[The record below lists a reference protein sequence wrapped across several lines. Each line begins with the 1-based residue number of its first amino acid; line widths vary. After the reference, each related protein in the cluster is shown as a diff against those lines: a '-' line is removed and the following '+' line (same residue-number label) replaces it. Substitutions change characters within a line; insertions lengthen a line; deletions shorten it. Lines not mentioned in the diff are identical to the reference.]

1 MPDSAR
7 FPAPGFA
14 PPRIDADYWSL
25 RLVDEVSESLTVR
38 KNVAMPPAFAH
49 DRGAMATVYA
59 DGGYGYAATGD
70 TSPAGLAAALER
82 AAALGAG
89 ERPLR
94 AGRLPD
100 AAARRAAR
108 RVRVAGDRRP
118 GCRPAASGST
128 CCWTSRRAGIDPRI
142 VDWDAAR
149 RGADRDASPRHQR
162 GRRRRPAL
170 PVPDAGTRRSPRT
183 PTATPRRAR
192 STAIAASASRAGS
205 RSSSAS
211 ASAAPAGGSPRRR
224 SSCWPRRTA
233 RPGRWTCCSRPTR

>member
-7 FPAPGFA
+7 FPSPGFT

-38 KNVAMPPAFAH
+38 KNVALPPAFAH

-59 DGGYGYAATGD
+59 GGGCGYAATGD

-89 ERPLR
+89 ERPLC
-94 AGRLPD
+94 AGRLAD

-118 GCRPAASGST
+118 GQDPPRVARPPDGRVEGRRDRPAD
-128 CCWTSRRAGIDPRI
+128 RRLGRQ
-142 VDWDAAR
+142 R
-149 RGADRDASPRHQR
+149 RSADRDPSPRHQR

-170 PVPDAGTRRSPRT
+170 SVPVPGSRRSPPT
-183 PTATPRRAR
+183 PRATPRRAR
-192 STAIAASASRAGS
+192 STAIAASASRAAP
-205 RSSSAS
+205 RFSSAS
-211 ASAAPAGGSPRRR
+211 ASPAPAGGSPRRR
-224 SSCWPRRTA
+224 SNCWPRRTA
-233 RPGRWTCCSRPTR
+233 RPGRWTCC